1 MDFLMAPSNSKKTN
15 KLRPHFLKIEH
26 KLGPVPD
33 EVLWEGVIHQG
44 SAWCE
49 PQEDSFKKQIRDL
62 KNNHSRHQGTANRL
76 KKHIL
81 KNFTPE
87 KMYSEFCEAFAGEQ
101 SLDIDAWLTELE
113 SGVEE
118 HE

>member
-1 MDFLMAPSNSKKTN
+1 M
-15 KLRPHFLKIEH
+15 
-26 KLGPVPD
+26 GPVP
-33 EVLWEGVIHQG
+33 EAVWWEGVIQEG
-44 SAWCE
+44 SGWAE
-49 PQEDSFKKQIRDL
+49 PQEGSFKKQIRDL
-62 KNNHSRHQGTANRL
+62 YKKQAQHQGTANRL
-76 KKHIL
+76 QKHIL

>member
-1 MDFLMAPSNSKKTN
+1 MRSSLFWGRGELEVADLINKFLSEGLCVFIKSTSTSDYWIDTGTSESLAHATN
-15 KLRPHFLKIEH
+15 F
-26 KLGPVPD
+26 
-33 EVLWEGVIHQG
+33 
-44 SAWCE
+44 
-49 PQEDSFKKQIRDL
+49 IRDL
-62 KNNHSRHQGTANRL
+62 KKNHSRHQGTANRL
-76 KKHIL
+76 QKYIL